1 MQIDIQEVTGT
12 AAMHSL
18 LFDFHILQMFP
29 IFKQSESNIVVQ
41 DPAQNSTNERTNIP
55 PSTT

>member
-1 MQIDIQEVTGT
+1 MQIDIQEVTGI